1 MKFSYMALGLLVVL
15 GLGNASA
22 ATDSRNP
29 FDPTSPKVSTK
40 GGSSSK
46 TSARL
51 DAADAGASASAPML
65 PLLLPPPLPSPPA
78 PALSPQEGLRAST
91 GEAASSKKKPRQTV
105 MSATAAGCKLKA
117 KQDSVAAPA
126 YGGLVT
132 IALEGGS
139 RDCVSAVMV
148 EEPWLEAKELSD
160 PSSIR
165 LAVDANESSSP
176 RQSNIVIANAGR
188 SVTVTL
194 VQEGR
199 SPRVR

>member
-1 MKFSYMALGLLVVL
+1 MKFSYIALALLAVL
-15 GLGNASA
+15 GSANA
-22 ATDSRNP
+22 ATDTRNP
-29 FDPTSPKVSTK
+29 FDPTGAKLTQSKSST
-40 GGSSSK
+40 
-46 TSARL
+46 RL
-51 DAADAGASASAPML
+51 DAASLPPGAGAPMP
-65 PLLLPPPLPSPPA
+65 PLLLPPPLPYPPSPA
-78 PALSPQEGLRAST
+78 PSSQEIAHTAPSDA
-91 GEAASSKKKPRQTV
+91 AASRKKPKQTA
-105 MSATAAGCKLKA
+105 MSVTAAGCKLKA

-126 YGGLVT
+126 YGGIVT

-165 LAVDANESSSP
+165 LAVDANDSSSP

-199 SPRVR
+199 SPRAR

>member
-1 MKFSYMALGLLVVL
+1 MKFSHIALVLLSGL
-15 GLGNASA
+15 GLGSAHA
-22 ATDSRNP
+22 ATDTRNP
-29 FDPTSPKVSTK
+29 FDP
-40 GGSSSK
+40 SSARVAAKALPSK
-46 TSARL
+46 TSTRF
-51 DAADAGASASAPML
+51 DSVDAGASAPML
-65 PLLLPPPLPSPPA
+65 PLLLPPPLPFPPA
-78 PALSPQEGLRAST
+78 QALPPQEGSRAPAS
-91 GEAASSKKKPRQTV
+91 EAVSSKKKPKQTV
-105 MSATAAGCKLKA
+105 MGATAAGCKLKA

-165 LAVDANESSSP
+165 LAVDANDSSSP

-199 SPRVR
+199 SARPR